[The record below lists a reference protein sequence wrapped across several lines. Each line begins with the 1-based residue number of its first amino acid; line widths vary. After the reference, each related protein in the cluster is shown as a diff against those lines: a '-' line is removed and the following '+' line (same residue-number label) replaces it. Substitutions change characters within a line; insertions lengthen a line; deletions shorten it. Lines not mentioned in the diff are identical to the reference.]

1 MILFSEMLYTVMEIL
16 DMIIAFFLLG
26 VMFAI
31 PVGILVYFV
40 ISLVKYIERK
50 KHPDS
55 DWVRKNDDMKRAKW
69 NLIFALSILML
80 FLLGIVF
87 PFFWVV
93 MIFAIPVGGLLYF
106 IFSLVEYLK
115 QKKQADHN
123 GEESKKRMKRAKW
136 NLGISST
143 IMAFFVLIVIALIY
157 AFSQE
162 LFYM

>member
-1 MILFSEMLYTVMEIL
+1 MNSFFDILGMIMELFMCIT
-16 DMIIAFFLLG
+16 
-26 VMFAI
+26 
-31 PVGILVYFV
+31 
-40 ISLVKYIERK
+40 
-50 KHPDS
+50 
-55 DWVRKNDDMKRAKW
+55 
-69 NLIFALSILML
+69 
-80 FLLGIVF
+80 
-87 PFFWVV
+87 
-93 MIFAIPVGGLLYF
+93 IFAIPVVACLYF
-106 IFSLVEYLK
+106 IFSLVVYLK